1 MPSTLVHVAIGGLVG
16 AALLG
21 DRFTPKAIAVV
32 LVAAAVPDLD
42 SFLRFV
48 GGAHRSALHT
58 FILPAVLTAGLYW
71 DSQVADRSRLGER
84 FGPDA
89 GYVAAVAVVG
99 LVAGG
104 ILPDLFTNGV
114 NAFWPLHDQFYTVNG
129 ELLLSDQQ
137 GIVQTFVDLSPEKAP
152 STTDNTRYSTGA
164 DPEPWKEQK
173 GDEPAERTFPVVTAG
188 WQLMVVLLS
197 AFTVG
202 VRTWQVRGSDSLN
215 SRR

>member
-21 DRFTPKAIAVV
+21 DRFTPRAIAVV
-32 LVAAAVPDLD
+32 LVAAAIPDLD
-42 SFLRFV
+42 SVLTTFV

-58 FILPAVLTAGLYW
+58 LLLPTVLAAGLYW
-71 DSQVADRSRLGER
+71 DNQVSDRSWLGER

-99 LVAGG
+99 LAAGG

-129 ELLLSDQQ
+129 ELLLSDQR
-137 GIVQTFVDLSPEKAP
+137 GIVQTFVDLSPEKPA

-164 DPEPWKEQK
+164 DPKPWTEQE
-173 GDEPAERTFPVVTAG
+173 GPVERTFPVVTAG

-197 AFTVG
+197 TVSVG
-202 VRTWQVRGSDSLN
+202 VRTWQVRRSDSLN